1 MRNRTLAAFALA
13 AGLAAPAIARAQ
25 QDTTHKPVTPAQ
37 VGKNVEHESKRV
49 ANRTGKTV
57 RKAGK
62 DTEHQ
67 AKRTAR
73 SLKRATSRKA
83 RREAKGDTAVKQP

>member
-1 MRNRTLAAFALA
+1 MRKRTIAAFALA
-13 AGLAAPAIARAQ
+13 AGLAVPAIARAQ
-25 QDTTHKPVTPAQ
+25 DSTHKPVTPAQ

-62 DTEHQ
+62 DTGNQ

-83 RREAKGDTAVKQP
+83 RKEAKGDTAVKQP